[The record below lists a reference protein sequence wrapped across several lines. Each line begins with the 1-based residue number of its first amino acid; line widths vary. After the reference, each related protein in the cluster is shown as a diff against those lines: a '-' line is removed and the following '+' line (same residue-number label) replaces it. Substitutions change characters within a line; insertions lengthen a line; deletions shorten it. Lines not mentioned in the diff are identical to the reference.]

1 MANPIFRW
9 MQSDKAEQIIK
20 TIESKL
26 YWQLP
31 SSITS
36 GEDLNAMALPYGD
49 TALMLLLQED
59 RAEPYLHLVHHKP
72 FDPDIQNDQGY
83 NALMIAARKNNVGAM
98 AELIKAG
105 ANVNLRTRHDHTA
118 IHEVIENKNLE
129 ALELLIKGKAN
140 LEIKNLDSETPL
152 YIAVGHHFVEGVQLL
167 LEKGADPNVV
177 CSSVSVLSYAKS
189 TGNQRVI
196 NLLEHA
202 VEQRPPA
209 VYLDAPII
217 P

>member
-1 MANPIFRW
+1 MAKPTSRW
-9 MQSDKAEQIIK
+9 MQSNKAEQIIK

-26 YWQLP
+26 YWQLS
-31 SSITS
+31 SSITT

-59 RAEPYLHLVHHKP
+59 RAEPYLHLVHHKT
-72 FDPDIQNDQGY
+72 FDPDIQDDRGY

-98 AELIKAG
+98 TELIKAG
-105 ANVNLRTRHDHTA
+105 ANVNLRTRKAHTA
-118 IHEVIENKNLE
+118 IHEVIKNKNLE
-129 ALELLIKGKAN
+129 ALELLIKEKAN
-140 LEIKNLDSETPL
+140 LEIKNLESETPL
-152 YIAVGHHFVEGVQLL
+152 YVAVGHRFVEGVQLL

-177 CSSVSVLSYAKS
+177 CRSVSVLSYAKR
-189 TGNQRVI
+189 TRNKRVI

-202 VEQRPPA
+202 IEQRPPS